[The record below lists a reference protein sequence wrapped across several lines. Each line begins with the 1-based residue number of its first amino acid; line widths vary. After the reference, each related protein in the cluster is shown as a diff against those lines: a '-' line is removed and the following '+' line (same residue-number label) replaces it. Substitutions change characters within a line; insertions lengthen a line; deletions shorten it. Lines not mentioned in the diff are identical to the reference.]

1 MNEFRQALDAHADG
15 RLDLAGL
22 ERELNLGLAKQPQL
36 APMHGAL
43 VEAPYRS
50 GRIAGE
56 SYLKLTGVIRAFQ
69 QSQPRVN
76 VLVAPAAPAAGA
88 PDKTQF
94 RAPKAAQTGASGAP
108 VAPASGDVE
117 KTQFRAPRAAA

>member
-15 RLDLAGL
+15 RLDLAAL
-22 ERELNLGLAKQPQL
+22 EKELNLGLAKQPQL

-43 VEAPYRS
+43 VEALYRS

-69 QSQPRVN
+69 QSQPRVS
-76 VLVAPAAPAAGA
+76 VLVAPATPAAGVN
-88 PDKTQF
+88 DKTQF
-94 RAPKAAQTGASGAP
+94 LSLIHISEPTRPY
-108 VAPASGDVE
+108 
-117 KTQFRAPRAAA
+117 